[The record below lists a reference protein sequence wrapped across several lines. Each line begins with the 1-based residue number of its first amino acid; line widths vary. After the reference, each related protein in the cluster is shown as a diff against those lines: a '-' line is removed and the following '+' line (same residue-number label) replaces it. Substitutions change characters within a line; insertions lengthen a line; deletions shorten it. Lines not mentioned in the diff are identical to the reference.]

1 MMMALILLSRKEPHH
16 CADSRLFLPFGRPS
30 GAPFPLSPTAQAAS
44 SPRLPGAP
52 ILPPAAG
59 PRSVHLRD
67 AADPR
72 VGVLLLCQHAGEA
85 DAAGGDDGFDHAV
98 ALCPDLDFVLMHVL
112 LLLVDD
118 VFCRMQVSK
127 MGVVQ
132 FHGMATTPRR
142 RITGVC
148 PEIEPHPKMIG
159 KGKEET
165 GEPERILRLPGRRE
179 LGQ

>member
-1 MMMALILLSRKEPHH
+1 M
-16 CADSRLFLPFGRPS
+16 
-30 GAPFPLSPTAQAAS
+30 
-44 SPRLPGAP
+44 
-52 ILPPAAG
+52 PPAAG

-165 GEPERILRLPGRRE
+165 GEPGREAPAPRE
-179 LGQ
+179 KRTGYIKSFDN